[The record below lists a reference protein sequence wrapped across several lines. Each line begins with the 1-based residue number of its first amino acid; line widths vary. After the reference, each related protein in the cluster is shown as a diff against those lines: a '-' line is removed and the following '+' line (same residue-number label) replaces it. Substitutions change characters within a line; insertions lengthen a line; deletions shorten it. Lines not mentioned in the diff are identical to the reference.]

1 MIRNDIIFYT
11 NDMKLNQQQAA
22 KSVTLITSIFIFLS
36 MICVSLKLIDN
47 TFIAICVALCVS
59 IPVIAYILTR
69 IRIDIDEMKRHDER
83 NKQLRY
89 ENAVLCEYL
98 DMERQR

>member
-1 MIRNDIIFYT
+1 MIRNDITFYT

-36 MICVSLKLIDN
+36 TICVSLKLIDN
-47 TFIAICVALCVS
+47 AFIAVFVSMCAS
-59 IPVIAYILTR
+59 IPLITYVSTR
-69 IRIDIDEMKRHDER
+69 IRIDIDEMKRYDER

-98 DMERQR
+98 DMERKR